1 MKKLLPYILI
11 LIVLVGIFTPTHFT
25 YAGWWDTLTDPSSIV
40 DGIGRAIA
48 VGILTFMSFITWLSG
63 YFLNFVLKYTVIDM
77 ETNLRGLTGINIAW
91 KVVRDLM
98 NMAFIFLLVYE
109 GIKMIIGLS
118 DTTKVKKFIS
128 MIVLASLL
136 VNFSLFFTKVLID
149 ASNVVTIGFYKVIIT
164 PPADLVGPPDVSY
177 GMSDPIMRALGL
189 QSLYG
194 KEGEA
199 DFAAGKGF
207 GGILIFM
214 IGSSLIFII
223 AAFVF
228 FTVAILFIVR
238 YVTLI
243 ILLMLSPVAYMG
255 MALPFMKKYADD
267 WWDALNSQL
276 LFAPLYM
283 ILTWV
288 TLTLMSSDGFVEKK
302 KFTEIFNSG
311 TQQPEFTSMGLILNF
326 AVIIGLLL
334 SSLIIAKSTSSKG
347 SKHIADATGKL
358 TSFAGGAVMG
368 GAARFGR
375 STVGRAGNAI
385 VGSERLKNLSYQK
398 NAERKL
404 VRDAEGNLVA
414 KTGLGGFASRITT
427 KAAIKTGDKAAKS
440 TFDVRATGKFQDLS
454 KAAGMNFGKAPDA
467 KKVNFQKDLEA
478 KAQKQADYA
487 KLLKPTDAAKD
498 KMKDS
503 DEQRQLKENEARTK
517 TEHDKGQKELDK
529 MNKDQEE
536 LKKELEKAVLPESKA
551 AIQEKI
557 TALENDIKTKSVDV
571 EKLKTASKTAEE
583 SRKKAEQ
590 EIENLWE
597 SRVNAYAKTFENEKG
612 MRWFKNIAKVGT
624 GVGLGA
630 LTGIGGG
637 VGGLGGSTFITT
649 KSDNQEIARKVR
661 GVLKEKKK
669 PTKKELKETYGIE
682 IADDEEKKEGDE
694 DKESKAEEKT
704 EEKPETPKTT

>member
-91 KVVRDLM
+91 NGVRDLM
-98 NMAFIFLLVYE
+98 NIAFIFLLVYE

-149 ASNVVTIGFYKVIIT
+149 ASNVVTIGFYKAV
-164 PPADLVGPPDVSY
+164 LGPPTVPPTEGY
-177 GMSDPIMRALGL
+177 GLSSPIMKALGL
-189 QSLYG
+189 TSVYNQ
-194 KEGEA
+194 KGEA
-199 DFAAGKGF
+199 DFTAGKGF

-214 IGSSLIFII
+214 IGSSLIFLI

-228 FTVAILFIVR
+228 FAVAILFIIR

-267 WWDALNSQL
+267 WWNALNSQL

-288 TLTLMSSDGFVEKK
+288 ILILMSSNGFVVQKS
-302 KFTEIFNSG
+302 FTEVLSSTEVPKFS
-311 TQQPEFTSMGLILNF
+311 TMGLILNF
-326 AVIIGLLL
+326 AVIIGLLIA
-334 SSLIIAKSTSSKG
+334 SLIIAKSTSAKG
-347 SKHIADATGKL
+347 SKHIGDATGKL
-358 TSFAGGAVMG
+358 TAFAGGAVMG
-368 GAARFGR
+368 GAARLGR
-375 STVGRAGNAI
+375 GTVGRAGNAI

-398 NAERKL
+398 DAEGKL

-414 KTGLGGFASRITT
+414 KTGFGGFASRITT
-427 KAAIKTGDKAAKS
+427 KATIKTGDKAAKS
-440 TFDVRATGKFQDLS
+440 TFDVRATDKFQDLS

-583 SRKKAEQ
+583 SRKKAER

-624 GVGLGA
+624 GVGLGD
-630 LTGIGGG
+630 LTGIGGS

-649 KSDNQEIARKVR
+649 KADNQEIARKVR

-669 PTKKELKETYGIE
+669 PKNLKELKDNLEKAGIDLGNIPE
-682 IADDEEKKEGDE
+682 DEEKE
-694 DKESKAEEKT
+694 DKTEEKT
-704 EEKPETPKTT
+704 EEKPEAP

>member
-283 ILTWV
+283 IMTWV
-288 TLTLMSSDGFVEKK
+288 VLTLMSSDGFVAQK

-311 TQQPEFTSMGLILNF
+311 AKQPEFTSMGLILNF
-326 AVIIGLLL
+326 AVIIGLLIA
-334 SSLIIAKSTSSKG
+334 SLIIAKSTSAKG
-347 SKHIADATGKL
+347 SKHIGDATGKL
-358 TSFAGGAVMG
+358 TAFAGGAVMG
-368 GAARFGR
+368 GAARLGR
-375 STVGRAGNAI
+375 GTVGRAGNAI

-398 NAERKL
+398 DAEGKL

-414 KTGLGGFASRITT
+414 KTGFGGFASRITT
-427 KAAIKTGDKAAKS
+427 KATIKTGDKAAKS
-440 TFDVRATGKFQDLS
+440 TFDVRATDKFQDLS

-487 KLLKPTDAAKD
+487 KLLKPTDTAKD
-498 KMKDS
+498 TMKNS
-503 DEQRQLKENEARTK
+503 DEQSKLKENEAQTK
-517 TEHDKGQKELDK
+517 TEYNKSQKELDELNEK
-529 MNKDQEE
+529 KKKLEE
-536 LKKELEKAVLPESKA
+536 RLKNALPGTETI
-551 AIQEKI
+551 IQDEI
-557 TALENDIKTKSVDV
+557 TALEKDIKTKSTDV
-571 EKLKTASKTAEE
+571 EKLKATSTAAGE
-583 SRKKAEQ
+583 SRQKAEQ
-590 EIENLWE
+590 EIDNLWE

-624 GVGLGA
+624 GVGLGD
-630 LTGIGGG
+630 LTGIGGS

-649 KSDNQEIARKVR
+649 KADNQEIARKVR

-669 PTKKELKETYGIE
+669 PKNLKELKDNLEKAGIDLGNIPE
-682 IADDEEKKEGDE
+682 DEEKE
-694 DKESKAEEKT
+694 DKTEEKT
-704 EEKPETPKTT
+704 EEKPEAPKTT

>member
-1 MKKLLPYILI
+1 MKKFLNTKSKVLLLGLM
-11 LIVLVGIFTPTHFT
+11 LIVLVGIFIPTHSAQAWCITPT
-25 YAGWWDTLTDPSSIV
+25 GCLEDM
-40 DGIGRAIA
+40 GRAVA
-48 VGILTFMSFITWLSG
+48 VGILTLMSFITGIAG
-63 YFLNFVLKYTVIDM
+63 YFLNFVLQYTIVDM
-77 ETNLRGLTGINIAW
+77 QTNLSGLTGINIAW
-91 KVVRDLM
+91 KVMRDLM

-164 PPADLVGPPDVSY
+164 PPADLVGPPKESY
-177 GMSDPIMRALGL
+177 GLSDPIMKALGL

-194 KEGEA
+194 KDGEA

-207 GGILIFM
+207 GGIMIFM
-214 IGSSLIFII
+214 IGSSLIFIV

-228 FTVAILFIVR
+228 FAVAILFIVR

-283 ILTWV
+283 IMTWV
-288 TLTLMSSDGFVEKK
+288 TLTLMSSDGFLVQK

-368 GAARFGR
+368 VAARFGR

-398 NAERKL
+398 DSEGKL
-404 VRDAEGNLVA
+404 VRDAEGNLVE
-414 KTGLGGFASRITT
+414 KTGFGGFASRIAT
-427 KAAIKTGDKAAKS
+427 KATIKTGDKAAKS
-440 TFDVRATGKFQDLS
+440 TFDVRATGKFQDVS

-583 SRKKAEQ
+583 SRKKAER

-624 GVGLGA
+624 GVGLGD
-630 LTGIGGG
+630 LTGIGGS

-649 KSDNQEIARKVR
+649 KADNQEIARKVR

-669 PTKKELKETYGIE
+669 PKNLKELKDNLEKAGIDLGNIPE
-682 IADDEEKKEGDE
+682 DEEKE
-694 DKESKAEEKT
+694 DKTEEKT
-704 EEKPETPKTT
+704 EEKPEAP